1 MKTRTLYT
9 SDIGLSGSIFF
20 RIIFQPQTP
29 AVTAPY
35 SFHTISYN
43 FLKEN
48 SLLFFSSAMPRNNKK
63 AKSAPP
69 PRPRGPGK
77 PSGPS
82 SNPAKGQQHG
92 NGQKQGSGNANAPKK
107 ASMQANQRPIVP
119 FLRKDRI
126 LLVGEGELFL
136 LF

>member
-1 MKTRTLYT
+1 
-9 SDIGLSGSIFF
+9 
-20 RIIFQPQTP
+20 
-29 AVTAPY
+29 
-35 SFHTISYN
+35 
-43 FLKEN
+43 
-48 SLLFFSSAMPRNNKK
+48 MPRNNKK

-77 PSGPS
+77 PTGPS

-126 LLVGEGELFL
+126 LLIGEGELFL

>member
-1 MKTRTLYT
+1 
-9 SDIGLSGSIFF
+9 
-20 RIIFQPQTP
+20 
-29 AVTAPY
+29 
-35 SFHTISYN
+35 
-43 FLKEN
+43 
-48 SLLFFSSAMPRNNKK
+48 MPRNNKK

-69 PRPRGPGK
+69 PRARGPGK

-126 LLVGEGELFL
+126 LLIGEGELFL